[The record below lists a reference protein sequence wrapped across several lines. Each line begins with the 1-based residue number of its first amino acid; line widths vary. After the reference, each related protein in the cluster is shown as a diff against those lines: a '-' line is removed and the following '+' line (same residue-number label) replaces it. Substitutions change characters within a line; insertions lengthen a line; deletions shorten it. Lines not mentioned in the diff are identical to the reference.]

1 MKKTAEAEGLTPDDN
16 GQVADA
22 EVAGGA
28 EEDRG
33 LVLAEKLDFT
43 HFLRA
48 ADAGEEQPAE
58 ERDTAAVTGRVAGE
72 RTGEADAVD
81 DKAHE
86 EVLDIVGRGI
96 SALDAIASA
105 VPLNEKGVL
114 SPASIVQLY
123 AALRDFDPP
132 TMSAIAMAGLQRTYS
147 LHIRSE
153 RIAKMPNRH
162 RQ

>member
-1 MKKTAEAEGLTPDDN
+1 MKKTAETEGLAPDDN

-72 RTGEADAVD
+72 RTGEAVKGQLDENGAADADAFD

-123 AALRDFDPP
+123 AALRDY
-132 TMSAIAMAGLQRTYS
+132 TLWNNRW
-147 LHIRSE
+147 RECE
-153 RIAKMPNRH
+153 RPMLT
-162 RQ
+162 